1 VKIKFKDV
9 QRGIVQARAVIEISE
24 GIFVNEIT
32 IIKRGRD
39 ISVELPQKSFKGK
52 DGKMH
57 YIDIITFDSEQKKTL
72 WLLEVKEAYENWRKT
87 FRNIEIYE
95 SNTN

>member
-1 VKIKFKDV
+1 MKIKFKDV

-72 WLLEVKEAYENWRKT
+72 WLLVVKEAYENWRKT

>member
-1 VKIKFKDV
+1 MKIKFKDV